1 MNAARRGSASGGADG
16 RAGERADV
24 RGAWAWARRAEVRG
38 AGVGAEGGSE
48 TLPYGFW
55 KG

>member
-1 MNAARRGSASGGADG
+1 MNAERTGSASGGADG
-16 RAGERADV
+16 RWRVVGARAAD
-24 RGAWAWARRAEVRG
+24 
-38 AGVGAEGGSE
+38 VGAEGGSE